1 MTDGRSHCCA
11 NGVCDRRKVL
21 LVPSREFHP
30 GMTFP
35 ADQVWQ
41 DSFAWLDEI
50 EQKETKVTKFL
61 PRTKSPVVTGL
72 KTLRYLPLNRLI

>member
-1 MTDGRSHCCA
+1 
-11 NGVCDRRKVL
+11 
-21 LVPSREFHP
+21 
-30 GMTFP
+30 MTFP